1 MARKHNHKQL
11 TKRQHQML
19 VPVIA
24 FEITATFTAITDII
38 RARQFRHGNKVM
50 WLLLSFVQPFGPW
63 LYFWL
68 GQKRK

>member
-1 MARKHNHKQL
+1 
-11 TKRQHQML
+11 ML
-19 VPVIA
+19 APVIA

-68 GQKRK
+68 GQKCK